1 MLVPRR
7 FISINRFFD
16 PRNGNHVLD
25 AIAHDGTA
33 WWQVLSSD
41 EDACT
46 DWQPMPP
53 LPQWETGT
61 DE

>member
-7 FISINRFFD
+7 FLSISRTYD

-33 WWQVLSSD
+33 WWQVLASNE
-41 EDACT
+41 EDCT
-46 DWQPMPP
+46 GWQPMFP
-53 LPQWETGT
+53 LPEWETNSA
-61 DE
+61 E